1 MAAPPPKPGQPG
13 QPGQPKEEVG
23 TGFKRYKWEFK
34 DSNKEFWVMGH
45 AEVKIISLVCIIVGL
60 HMFESVAT
68 HPLLILLL
76 TMELSLIAF
85 YMFLYSFAI
94 NRYLPFIFW
103 PVTDLIN
110 DLVCC
115 AFLIGGIVFALH
127 ARNTLP
133 MAYLTAMILMGVAAF
148 FAIVDL
154 CLQRKHLKAKKLRK
168 LALLAPDKDGHMPD
182 PALHA
187 MLEAQ
192 REEEEARQKEQ
203 EERERKQK
211 EEELK
216 KKKAMEKKKAKK
228 ERKKKK
234 KEANPSS
241 HSLRRSC
248 VFDALM
254 VVKTMS
260 SNRKKAPRI
269 VPATAPSRLNLR

>member
-13 QPGQPKEEVG
+13 QPGQPKEAKK
-23 TGFKRYKWEFK
+23 GFKRYRWEFK
-34 DSNKEFWVMGH
+34 DSNKEFWFTGH
-45 AEVKIISLVCIIVGL
+45 AIAKIITLACAIIALELFETVGG
-60 HMFESVAT
+60 

-76 TMELSLIAF
+76 TMEVSIITF
-85 YMFLYSFAI
+85 FIFLYSFAI
-94 NRYLPFIFW
+94 NRYIPFIFW

-203 EERERKQK
+203 EKRE
-211 EEELK
+211 
-216 KKKAMEKKKAKK
+216 
-228 ERKKKK
+228 
-234 KEANPSS
+234 
-241 HSLRRSC
+241 
-248 VFDALM
+248 
-254 VVKTMS
+254 
-260 SNRKKAPRI
+260 
-269 VPATAPSRLNLR
+269 